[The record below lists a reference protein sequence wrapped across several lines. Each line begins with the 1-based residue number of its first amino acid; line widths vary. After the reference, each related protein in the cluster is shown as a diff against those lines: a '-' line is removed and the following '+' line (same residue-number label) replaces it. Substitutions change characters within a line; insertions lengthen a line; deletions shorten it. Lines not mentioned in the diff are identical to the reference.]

1 MDMKDIA
8 KLAGVS
14 KATVSRVINNSQ
26 NVSSELREKVEKV
39 LKETGY
45 TPNLLAQELV
55 TKKTKVIGVIIPRIG
70 IDTFSNITEG
80 IIDKLN
86 EDGYN
91 VFLANARG
99 KTEEELKYFDILK
112 KKHVDGIIFFPTR
125 ITEEHIKLLNEINTP
140 IVMMG
145 QSNSKINASSVVYD
159 DFNASK
165 EIVNYLIKQGHEKI
179 AYIGLDEN
187 KSVVASLR
195 KNGYIYALQ
204 ENKINLREEYIE
216 SGNFDISSGYNA
228 MKNIINNSKEISTA
242 VFAAIDRLAFGAIK
256 YLKEFDYKVPEQ
268 ISVVGIDD
276 MDMSSIFEPTL
287 TTVHYDYYDSG
298 KKAAELVLEKIN
310 NDKMENKNIVM
321 GYNIITRNSTK
332 NAVLQLKV

>member
-55 TKKTKVIGVIIPRIG
+55 TKRTKVIGVIIPRIG

-99 KTEEELKYFDILK
+99 KIEEELKYFDILK

-125 ITEEHIKLLNEINTP
+125 ITDEHIRLLKEINTP

-145 QSNSKINASSVVYD
+145 QSSSKINASSVVYD
-159 DFNASK
+159 DFNAAK
-165 EIVNYLIKQGHEKI
+165 DIVSYLIKQGHERI
-179 AYIGLDEN
+179 AYIGLEEN

-195 KNGYIYALQ
+195 KHGYIYALQ
-204 ENKINLREEYIE
+204 ENKINIKEEYIA
-216 SGNFDISSGYNA
+216 SGNFDVSSGYDA
-228 MKNIINNSKEISTA
+228 MKNIINNSKEAPTA
-242 VFAAIDRLAFGAIK
+242 VFGAIDRLAFGALK
-256 YLKEFDYKVPEQ
+256 YLKEVDYKVPNQ

-276 MDMSSIFEPTL
+276 MDMSSVFEPTL

-298 KKAAELVLEKIN
+298 KNAASLILEKIN

-321 GYNIITRNSTK
+321 GYNIIIRNSTK
-332 NAVLQLKV
+332 ENEIY